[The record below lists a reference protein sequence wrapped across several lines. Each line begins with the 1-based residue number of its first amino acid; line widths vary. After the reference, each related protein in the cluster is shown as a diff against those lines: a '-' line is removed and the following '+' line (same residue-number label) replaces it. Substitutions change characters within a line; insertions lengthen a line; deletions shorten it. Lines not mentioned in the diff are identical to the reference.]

1 MARGVSRYD
10 EAAQQGRLWTP
21 AQLRPNVSF
30 WCDAS
35 DVSTITIAT
44 GVSQWRDKSGNN
56 RHFTQATAANQ
67 PSYSGTGFLGRPGIT
82 FDGVNDNL
90 RLPGISSQITNLTH
104 GVYWVFRRI
113 SSNTGGGG
121 YNPTISVLPASLTSD
136 WGALHYVKQSNNLV
150 ASYPY
155 YGAPYASAYDPTTG
169 VAYNNASGYVMSFQA
184 NAPSGATAWGI
195 HRNGALEGY
204 TTGPNFTAFTAPN
217 TANDG
222 YVLAHQI
229 SPLRYLN
236 CVFAELLMVQN
247 TNARVRQTVEG
258 YLAWKWGIALDA
270 SHPYANRPPLIGD

>member
-121 YNPTISVLPASLTSD
+121 YNPTISILPSNGTSD
-136 WGALHYVKQSNNLV
+136 YGALHYVKQSNNFG

-155 YGAPYASAYDPTTG
+155 YNSPALHSYDLTSGTAYQ
-169 VAYNNASGYVMSFQA
+169 NNIGYVMSFQA

-195 HRNGALEGY
+195 HRNGALEGNTNSAY
-204 TTGPNFTAFTAPN
+204 AIAAPD
-217 TANDG
+217 TRNDG

-229 SPLRYLN
+229 NPLRYLN

-247 TNARVRQTVEG
+247 TNAMARQTVEG
-258 YLAWKWGIALDA
+258 YLAWKWGITLDA